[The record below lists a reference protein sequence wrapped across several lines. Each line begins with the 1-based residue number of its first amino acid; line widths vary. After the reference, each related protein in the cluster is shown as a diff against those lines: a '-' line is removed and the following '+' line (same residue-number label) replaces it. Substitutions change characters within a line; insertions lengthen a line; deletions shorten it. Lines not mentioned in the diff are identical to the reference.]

1 MEVFNGNEQ
10 ANISVSSKS
19 RVNDVDSTSEGI
31 ANDVDTSNDGRVAN
45 ARWIY
50 G

>member
-1 MEVFNGNEQ
+1 MEVFSGNEQ
-10 ANISVSSKS
+10 VNISVSSKS
-19 RVNDVDSTSEGI
+19 RVNDVDNTREGI
-31 ANDVDTSNDGRVAN
+31 ANDVDTSNGGRVAN